1 MNKENRVFLKN
12 LHFSKYILLTLAR
25 ADANELRASIDI
37 AEIVERRSAKIH
49 DCITIAVAREQHQ
62 QEGNHLNIGL
72 LLERGLFGK
81 GAPRLFI

>member
-1 MNKENRVFLKN
+1 M
-12 LHFSKYILLTLAR
+12 TLAR
-25 ADANELRASIDI
+25 ADANELRASIDK